1 MFEYLR
7 RLATTGAAYTASSVL
22 SKLIAVFLLPIYT
35 SYLTPSDYGAAEVM
49 LASVIAASIIVR
61 LGVIE
66 AILRFYYLA
75 GERPE
80 RVVSTGF
87 ASLFWGATVAAA
99 IALPFAAPI
108 SQALLDREDAGLAR
122 LAILGLW
129 TLTLYEYALTLL
141 RLDERARAYFGI
153 TVANVLVTI
162 PFTVWLIVVQD
173 ERASGILLGTF
184 ATGAAFTVWMLWRQR
199 RRLSLVPDLALL
211 RRMFRF
217 GLPTMPAELSL
228 YSLNFIDRIIL
239 VRLAGLAEAGLY
251 ALAVKFAQGIN
262 VLARGIQLAWPPLAY
277 SIQDDEEARR
287 AYSVILTWFAVVLA
301 FGVTGLWLESR
312 WIVRL
317 LAAPEFFDSHEAVGL
332 LATGIAL
339 YALYL
344 AMVIVLGRTGRT
356 EFSFPPTIAA
366 TATNIVLNL
375 VLVPPLGIV
384 GAGLALVASY
394 LVVVVLMYVF
404 TQRLFPVPYEWR
416 RLALIVLSAAAL
428 IGAGEALLPTSGF
441 VGLVSRTALWLAY
454 PAVLYAVGF
463 LHEEE
468 RSRLVALLRPSAIA
482 ARARALRAASA
493 PPGAE
498 GAPASG
504 EGRGSAPRSTR
515 PPPATRTAAGRD
527 PPEPLTASPSCR
539 DPGIRCLSRMV
550 GAAR

>member
-7 RLATTGAAYTASSVL
+7 RLATTGAAYTASSVV

-35 SYLTPSDYGAAEVM
+35 HYLTPSDYGAAEVM
-49 LASVIAASIIVR
+49 LASVIAASIVVR
-61 LGVIE
+61 FGVIE

-87 ASLFWGATVAAA
+87 AALFCGATALAL
-99 IALPFAAPI
+99 IALPFAGPI
-108 SQALLDREDAGLAR
+108 SQALLDHTDAGLAR

-162 PFTVWLIVVQD
+162 PFTVWLIVVQG

-184 ATGAAFTVWMLWRQR
+184 GTGAAFVLWMLWRER
-199 RRLSLVPDLALL
+199 HRLSLLPDWGLL

-239 VRLAGLAEAGLY
+239 VRFAGLAEAGLY
-251 ALAVKFAQGIN
+251 ALAVKFAQGMN
-262 VLARGIQLAWPPLAY
+262 LLARGIQLAWPPLAY
-277 SIQDDEEARR
+277 SMIF
-287 AYSVILTWFAVVLA
+287 TWFAALLA

-317 LAAPEFFDSHEAVGL
+317 LAAPDFFGSHRAVGL

-344 AMVIVLGRTGRT
+344 AMVIILGRTGRT
-356 EFSFPPTIAA
+356 EFSFPATISAM
-366 TATNIVLNL
+366 ATNVVLNL
-375 VLVPPLGIV
+375 ALVPSLDIV

-394 LVVVVLMYVF
+394 VVVVALMYVF

-416 RLALIVLSAAAL
+416 RLGLIVLSAGAL

-441 VGLVSRTALWLAY
+441 IGLASRTVLWLAY
-454 PAVLYAVGF
+454 PAALFAFGF

-468 RSRLVALLRPSAIA
+468 RSSLVAMLRPSAIA
-482 ARARALRAASA
+482 ARARSLRAA
-493 PPGAE
+493 PGPEGAE
-498 GAPASG
+498 PAPIGPEVYEVVARDEDRGGA
-504 EGRGSAPRSTR
+504 
-515 PPPATRTAAGRD
+515 
-527 PPEPLTASPSCR
+527 
-539 DPGIRCLSRMV
+539 
-550 GAAR
+550 